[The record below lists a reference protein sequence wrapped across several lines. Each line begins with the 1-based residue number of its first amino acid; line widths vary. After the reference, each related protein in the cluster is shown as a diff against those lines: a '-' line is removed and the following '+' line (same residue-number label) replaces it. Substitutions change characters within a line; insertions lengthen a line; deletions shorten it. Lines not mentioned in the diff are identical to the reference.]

1 MRVLLLIDIQNG
13 LTKRKLYN
21 FPLFVQT
28 INHSINTFR
37 EEKDLIIF
45 VQHNNKQLKELTK
58 DWEIDKRIDKQ
69 DSDLTIQKSHGN
81 AFLGTDLETV
91 LCTRNIKEIL
101 ICGLVSH
108 GCVKAT
114 CLGGL
119 KLGFQTA
126 ILKNGHTNWDKN
138 AEIKI
143 NLVEAELKEKGVE
156 VIEIQQ
162 NAST

>member
-1 MRVLLLIDIQNG
+1 MRAILLIDIQNG

-45 VQHNNKQLKELTK
+45 VQHNNKHLKELTN

-91 LCTRNIKEIL
+91 LRARKINEIL

-114 CLGGL
+114 CIGGL
-119 KLGFQTA
+119 ALGLKVA
-126 ILKNGHTNWDKN
+126 LLKNGHTNWDKN

-156 VIEIQQ
+156 IIEIQQ
-162 NAST
+162 NAGT